1 MIGRIRLLI
10 CLTILVVV
18 AILAGIM
25 RYVDTDVT
33 GCLWQHSVGSHN
45 AVCNPSHL
53 PYYDDIMEL
62 LAQQQN
68 EEARTLI
75 AQAMGETRDSL
86 SYYQYATLLAKYY
99 FSTMQADSL
108 HHANDRLRQF
118 ISHNKGIDAAA
129 ADYLTMH
136 ERMQRGVYEVKVT
149 GRMDSAL
156 VCYEQALTLARRLGC
171 GTSERL
177 IILTNLADAYKQKG
191 VYDKSVDYYQQ
202 AISLSDSVGADIP
215 TRITIDIG
223 LASAYAAMGCFDESA
238 PLWQRAAEL
247 LPQMQR
253 GDLFQY
259 LNNRGNDYFLQE
271 KYEESLRCFESLDS
285 LTSLYDD
292 MQWEHM
298 FGYANRSHVLIK
310 LGQTEQALPLLNE
323 AEHFFTQ
330 QQQPIVLYYLASQ
343 RMELALL
350 EGNTT
355 KARQIDE
362 QSATPAWM
370 IPEQVL
376 IRQQMLMQ
384 LYKQTGDW
392 HRYAETMQRQQHLRD
407 SLMGEKAR
415 MQISA
420 VVMRHDHERTLLEKQ
435 QQIEKKDLAY
445 QWALTLLIAAVVVIV
460 LLVYI
465 AYQYKKQQELKEQ
478 AMRSRIAG
486 LRMET
491 VRNRITPHFM
501 SNALSYEIL
510 AQMDGKET
518 HLDALAQLLHR
529 GIEMTG
535 TEQTTLHD
543 ELEFIRF
550 YCGVESRSIGSDF
563 EFTASLAPDV
573 DTQKVMLP
581 AMTIQILVKRTE
593 TRTEAQAPREWQKT
607 FRDGQGYATRRRHAG
622 RGHRQRRGHRRN
634 ERDSDAHWTESAAP
648 DATPA
653 ERAEQPSDGLQ
664 TGKLPPCRRRYRLP
678 GHGIPARRLSLHTIH
693 HPPLTIHHSPPI

>member
-18 AILAGIM
+18 AILVGIM

-108 HHANDRLRQF
+108 HYATDRLRQF

-330 QQQPIVLYYLASQ
+330 QQQPIALYYLASQ

-376 IRQQMLMQ
+376 IRQQLLMQ

-445 QWALTLLIAAVVVIV
+445 QWALTLLIAAVIVIV

-563 EFTASLAPDV
+563 EFTASLAPNV

-581 AMTIQILVKRTE
+581 AMTIQILVENALKHGLKRK
-593 TRTEAQAPREWQKT
+593 PRENGKKRFVT
-607 FRDGQGYATRRRHAG
+607 VRATRQDEGTLVEVIDNGVGIDETKEIQMHTGLKVLHQTLLLLNEQNSRQMVFKLENYRHADG
-622 RGHRQRRGHRRN
+622 DTGCR
-634 ERDSDAHWTESAAP
+634 ATVFLP
-648 DATPA
+648 DDYHYT
-653 ERAEQPSDGLQ
+653 
-664 TGKLPPCRRRYRLP
+664 
-678 GHGIPARRLSLHTIH
+678 LSTIH
-693 HPPLTIHHSPPI
+693 HPPPI